1 MFVLGIDPGLSR
13 CGYGV
18 IEISQRKESAI
29 AAGVIT
35 TLKTN
40 ELPNRLLELRNE
52 LRDLIEEFSPEVI
65 AVERVLFQRNV
76 MTAISVGQVIGIVLV
91 EGLDAGCEVIEYSP
105 NEIKLAVAGHGGA
118 DKIQM
123 EEMVRTLLKIK
134 TSLEPVDAADAL
146 AVALCYSANRRVGV
160 I

>member
-65 AVERVLFQRNV
+65 AVERVLFQRNA

-146 AVALCYSANRRVGV
+146 AVALCYSANRRVGA

>member
-65 AVERVLFQRNV
+65 AVERVLFQRNA
-76 MTAISVGQVIGIVLV
+76 MTAISVAQVIGIVLV

-146 AVALCYSANRRVGV
+146 AVALCYSANRRVGA

>member
-52 LRDLIEEFSPEVI
+52 LRGLIEEFSPEVI

-118 DKIQM
+118 DKTQM

-146 AVALCYSANRRVGV
+146 AVALCYSANRRVGA